1 MLRTFPLPDG
11 PAGNEGLLTAEPRV
25 LADGKTV
32 LVSTFRCGLYLME
45 GLAGDAPSARMVAS
59 FPQKAGTYCAIPVIA
74 GHYYLVTVPAW
85 NAVVSLD
92 ISDPGGSARGQPR
105 HARTG

>member
-1 MLRTFPLPDG
+1 MRR
-11 PAGNEGLLTAEPRV
+11 PARL
-25 LADGKTV
+25 
-32 LVSTFRCGLYLME
+32 
-45 GLAGDAPSARMVAS
+45 VAS

-92 ISDPGGSARGQPR
+92 ISNPGRTARSQPR
-105 HARTG
+105 HARAR